1 MRVGYV
7 GLPRHSFSSG
17 LLWMG
22 NMESIVLTCVLNS
35 LLSMKRIRAISDL
48 VQAWYFSF
56 GRFGDPKP

>member
-1 MRVGYV
+1 M
-7 GLPRHSFSSG
+7 GLPHHSFSSG

-22 NMESIVLTCVLNS
+22 NMELVVLTCVLNS

-56 GRFGDPKP
+56 GIFGDPKP